1 MTKGFI
7 YVWDLPMW
15 QAGYFKIG
23 KADLN
28 CLKNRLHSEESETS
42 NSGCINVSGIFHI
55 DNHIKVETKIKKF
68 MKENDFRITPNS
80 KKEIFN
86 VKDNNIIDLLQNNIE
101 ELENIP
107 ILNRDEA
114 EQIDQQHLIGDNQ
127 HHKDVFQCIKDGSY
141 DNFYVKI
148 NEETIQSNT
157 HANKGGMN
165 IKRVQLLFRN
175 SPQIKDILNT
185 NLAKNKAPVFKECIT
200 DQTIERT
207 PNKSNKPKGISYN
220 WADLNYDIKE
230 KYITIVKEV

>member
-23 KADLN
+23 KADIN
-28 CLKNRLHSEESETS
+28 CLKNRLYSEESETS

-55 DNHIKVETKIKKF
+55 DNHIEVETKIKKF

-114 EQIDQQHLIGDNQ
+114 EQIDQ
-127 HHKDVFQCIKDGSY
+127 
-141 DNFYVKI
+141 
-148 NEETIQSNT
+148 
-157 HANKGGMN
+157 
-165 IKRVQLLFRN
+165 
-175 SPQIKDILNT
+175 
-185 NLAKNKAPVFKECIT
+185 
-200 DQTIERT
+200 
-207 PNKSNKPKGISYN
+207 
-220 WADLNYDIKE
+220 
-230 KYITIVKEV
+230 